1 MADIATPAV
10 PQAREPFDARYRA
23 FALAILLAAYILSF
37 LDRQIVS
44 ILAEPI
50 KRDLGLHDWQLG
62 MLTGLAFA
70 LFYTTLGIPIARL
83 AERYSRPWIIG
94 GSIALWSLFTVLS
107 GRAQTFPQMLIARM
121 GVGVGEAGCNPCA
134 HSLIADYTPKEK
146 RASALATYSL
156 GIPIG
161 SLLGLVMGG
170 LIADAYGWR
179 TAFFVAGGPGLLLAV
194 IAVVFLKEPRNY
206 MTAAAT
212 AQAEAAPPCARPC
225 ACSPPSPPSG

>member
-1 MADIATPAV
+1 MVDAVAPAA
-10 PQAREPFDARYRA
+10 PAAEEQSPFNARYRA
-23 FALAILLAAYILSF
+23 FALSILLGAYILSF
-37 LDRQIVS
+37 LDRQVVS

-50 KRDLGLHDWQLG
+50 KKDLGLADWQLG

-83 AERYSRPWIIG
+83 AERFSRPWIIAA
-94 GSIALWSLFTVLS
+94 SMALWSGFTVLS

-121 GVGVGEAGCNPCA
+121 GVGFGEAGCNPCA

-161 SLLGLVMGG
+161 TLLGLVMGG

-179 TAFFVAGGPGLLLAV
+179 TAFFVAGAPGLVLALV
-194 IAVVFLKEPRNY
+194 AGLFLKEPRQH
-206 MTAAAT
+206 MAA
-212 AQAEAAPPCARPC
+212 
-225 ACSPPSPPSG
+225 